1 MDRNMITHSIEEE
14 VAKEVA
20 SYMGTRRIQ
29 VFKVFGTEI
38 VCRGD
43 FSRHENTP
51 KGQIS
56 AASFSYHFDVGHRA
70 IVKHKPLVLTS
81 RKAIESYV
89 RLVDAEENIFSGT
102 TVCLLHDGN
111 ALEAYIDDYLP
122 LLRDGRVHLHWYFHL
137 DDDVDVK
144 TKKATIEANRDLLVD
159 AIWDLVAQ

>member
-43 FSRHENTP
+43 FSRHDNAP

-70 IVKHKPLVLTS
+70 IVQHKPLVLTS
-81 RKAIESYV
+81 RRAIESYV

-102 TVCLLHDGN
+102 TVCFLHDGN
-111 ALEAYIDDYLP
+111 ALEAYMDDYLP
-122 LLRDGRVHLHWYFHL
+122 LLRDRRVHLSWYFHL
-137 DDDVDVK
+137 DDDVEA
-144 TKKATIEANRDLLVD
+144 KKATIQANRDLLID